1 MGKKRTKVL
10 IYCVIIC
17 VVFISGCYGY
27 SKVINNKTSV
37 VFKNDKKVSAE
48 KVNMDVSIKET
59 GSIYASVSK
68 DIVPNNNGKI
78 KDLNAKVGDIV
89 QSGTKLFVSDNEEII
104 KNMKDAQENLDKQK
118 SNLENDTK
126 NYKDLLVRINASIND
141 ANTALSNVYNQR
153 NKMPVISSINEE
165 LLKAINEIQ
174 GNLDKQ
180 NSSLENDIKMYSD
193 LLTKINS
200 GIENVETVL
209 NKLYDELNKILVKS
223 PVDGVVIAVKHNN
236 GDSIRE
242 NNFEK
247 DRDVILTILDRN
259 NSNKELQIAANYD
272 GVLNNLNLK
281 VGDSVK
287 AGEMLF
293 TIGNDIFIQSIQ
305 RAQAN
310 LEKQKSALE
319 ELKNSKYLELDK
331 LNISDA
337 EIQLNSAMD
346 AMNKMTITAPIT
358 GLITAVNNKNGDN
371 VSAINT
377 IWTSNPGIGQPTKP
391 ALTIVDPDTMKVK
404 VPVDEL
410 DIERIKEGQKTE
422 IRVDAVSGKVYE
434 GTVESIPEI
443 GITING
449 VTTYNVV
456 VSIQNREDIKIG
468 MSANVDI
475 VVDSKDDV
483 LAVPAD
489 VVIEKDNKR
498 YVKNEND
505 NLIEVKTG
513 IENENYIEILDGIK
527 EGEEVLRA

>member
-1 MGKKRTKVL
+1 
-10 IYCVIIC
+10 
-17 VVFISGCYGY
+17 
-27 SKVINNKTSV
+27 
-37 VFKNDKKVSAE
+37 
-48 KVNMDVSIKET
+48 
-59 GSIYASVSK
+59 
-68 DIVPNNNGKI
+68 
-78 KDLNAKVGDIV
+78 
-89 QSGTKLFVSDNEEII
+89 
-104 KNMKDAQENLDKQK
+104 
-118 SNLENDTK
+118 
-126 NYKDLLVRINASIND
+126 
-141 ANTALSNVYNQR
+141 
-153 NKMPVISSINEE
+153 
-165 LLKAINEIQ
+165 
-174 GNLDKQ
+174 
-180 NSSLENDIKMYSD
+180 
-193 LLTKINS
+193 
-200 GIENVETVL
+200 
-209 NKLYDELNKILVKS
+209 
-223 PVDGVVIAVKHNN
+223 
-236 GDSIRE
+236 
-242 NNFEK
+242 
-247 DRDVILTILDRN
+247 
-259 NSNKELQIAANYD
+259 
-272 GVLNNLNLK
+272 
-281 VGDSVK
+281 
-287 AGEMLF
+287 
-293 TIGNDIFIQSIQ
+293 
-305 RAQAN
+305 
-310 LEKQKSALE
+310 
-319 ELKNSKYLELDK
+319 
-331 LNISDA
+331 
-337 EIQLNSAMD
+337 
-346 AMNKMTITAPIT
+346 MTITAPIT